1 MEEKRL
7 KARTV
12 ILAGLVSVQLLH
24 SSFSVILSSSALH
37 EFTQKAADGYPGV
50 HMLKHQLC
58 PLPAS
63 NSLWRN

>member
-24 SSFSVILSSSALH
+24 SSFSVILTSSALH
-37 EFTQKAADGYPGV
+37 EFTQ
-50 HMLKHQLC
+50 
-58 PLPAS
+58 
-63 NSLWRN
+63 